1 MAGRTVTDP
10 FSHVAPFL
18 FLLSLSIPTVFLLS
32 DQCSEMAAHGC
43 QVNLS
48 FSDPKSQNYV
58 SVSGTGAVSQDRDEM
73 KKRWSEANKAW

>member
-1 MAGRTVTDP
+1 
-10 FSHVAPFL
+10 
-18 FLLSLSIPTVFLLS
+18 
-32 DQCSEMAAHGC
+32 MAAHGC